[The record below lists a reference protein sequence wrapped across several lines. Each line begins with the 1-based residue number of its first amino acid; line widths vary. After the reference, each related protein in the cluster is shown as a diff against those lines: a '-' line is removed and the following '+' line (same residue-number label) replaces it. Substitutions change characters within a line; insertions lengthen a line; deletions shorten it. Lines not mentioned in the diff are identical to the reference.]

1 MDVAERCVGHR
12 REVIEMNG
20 VAVADLN
27 ATFAARQH
35 GAPDIQM
42 GGEDSQITAVVEAVE
57 QTSREDL
64 LHRVDPGLRIPLTT
78 SRAPRSRPASGWRAR
93 TGAARGG

>member
-1 MDVAERCVGHR
+1 VDVAERCVGHR

-27 ATFAARQH
+27 ATFAAGQH
-35 GAPDIQM
+35 SAPDIQM

-57 QTSREDL
+57 QTSREEL
-64 LHRVDPGLRIPLTT
+64 LHQVDPVGV
-78 SRAPRSRPASGWRAR
+78 
-93 TGAARGG
+93 